1 VAHDDLAAQFSLKAG
16 STRKFLYHPQ
26 LVELAD
32 LARAFLP
39 GDDNH
44 PSWRIGVTTIS
55 DATASEA

>member
-1 VAHDDLAAQFSLKAG
+1 
-16 STRKFLYHPQ
+16 
-26 LVELAD
+26 VELAD